1 LFPARLTH
9 IAGLHYLLVV
19 FSDRKAEKTTNKRR
33 KYHKEQPMRLTE
45 DKVRRIAE
53 NLHDGLEQ
61 QGLLAYK
68 DARGSKPGTAR
79 ALRIKEIYDF
89 IVSDLRKEE
98 EIDAE
103 VERILDTYS
112 RGLKGTER
120 DVLFRKHK
128 EEVARKRGYTI

>member
-1 LFPARLTH
+1 
-9 IAGLHYLLVV
+9 
-19 FSDRKAEKTTNKRR
+19 
-33 KYHKEQPMRLTE
+33 MRLTE
-45 DKVRRIAE
+45 DKIRRIAE
-53 NLHDGLEQ
+53 SLHDGLEQ
-61 QGLLAYK
+61 QGILEYK
-68 DARGSKPGTAR
+68 DARGSKPGTGR

-89 IVSDLRKEE
+89 IVADLRKEE

-128 EEVARKRGYTI
+128 EEVARKKGYII

>member
-1 LFPARLTH
+1 
-9 IAGLHYLLVV
+9 
-19 FSDRKAEKTTNKRR
+19 
-33 KYHKEQPMRLTE
+33 M
-45 DKVRRIAE
+45 
-53 NLHDGLEQ
+53 LE
-61 QGLLAYK
+61 YK
-68 DARGSKPGTAR
+68 DASGAKPGTGL

-89 IVSDLRKEE
+89 IVADLRKEE

-128 EEVARKRGYTI
+128 EEVARKKGYIL

>member
-1 LFPARLTH
+1 
-9 IAGLHYLLVV
+9 
-19 FSDRKAEKTTNKRR
+19 
-33 KYHKEQPMRLTE
+33 MRLTE
-45 DKVRRIAE
+45 DKIRRIAE
-53 NLHDGLEQ
+53 SLHDGLEQ
-61 QGLLAYK
+61 QGILEYK
-68 DARGSKPGTAR
+68 DAPGAKPGTSR

-89 IVSDLRKEE
+89 IVADLRKEE

-128 EEVARKRGYTI
+128 QEVARKKGYII

>member
-1 LFPARLTH
+1 
-9 IAGLHYLLVV
+9 
-19 FSDRKAEKTTNKRR
+19 
-33 KYHKEQPMRLTE
+33 MRLTE
-45 DKVRRIAE
+45 DKIRRIAE
-53 NLHDGLEQ
+53 SLHDGLEQ
-61 QGLLAYK
+61 QGILEYK
-68 DARGSKPGTAR
+68 DARGAKPGTAR

-128 EEVARKRGYTI
+128 EEVARKKGYII